1 MLRKKSHV
9 QLTILVHEVLELGE
23 LIVQV
28 GPALD
33 AVLRDDRNSVKESLV
48 ITNEILLSH
57 CTEKLHRYGPASST

>member
-33 AVLRDDRNSVKESLV
+33 AVLRDDRDSER
-48 ITNEILLSH
+48 E
-57 CTEKLHRYGPASST
+57 C